1 LANKELERMEISL
14 FNKGGKAVAYI
25 ADDGE
30 TIYLWDGRPVA
41 FISGDKVYDW
51 NGRQLGWFTNGTI
64 FDIYGLRSGFIRSK
78 SPIAT
83 EMEPLKPQKH
93 LKPVRGKKQ
102 AQAIKPILCYG
113 YSNKNLEDLLE
124 SGSKR

>member
-1 LANKELERMEISL
+1 MEISL
-14 FNKGGKAVAYI
+14 FNKSGKAVAYI

>member
-1 LANKELERMEISL
+1 MEISL
-14 FNKGGKAVAYI
+14 FNKNGKPVAYI

-30 TIYLWDGRPVA
+30 SIYLWDGRPVA
-41 FISGDKVYDW
+41 YLSEDKVYDW
-51 NGRQLGWFTNGTI
+51 NGRQLGWFNNGTI
-64 FDIYGLRSGFIRSK
+64 FDIYGLRCGFIQSK

-93 LKPVRGKKQ
+93 LKSVKGEKQ
-102 AQAIKPILCYG
+102 PQAIKPILCYG

-124 SGSKR
+124 PGSKR